1 MINIFFFK
9 IALGAY
15 FLSTASFLY
24 QLISR
29 RERPKRFSFAI
40 TGVGFLSHTLALI
53 IRTVEAAHIPITNM
67 HEAMSFFS
75 WALVLAFLLVEYKYR
90 IYVLGSFVLP
100 LTFIS
105 LISSSALPM
114 EIKML
119 DPMLQSAWLGV
130 HTIFAIMGAAAF
142 SIAFLAGV
150 MYLLQEW
157 FLKSKRFNILY
168 SKLPSLDILDDLN
181 YRAIS
186 FGFPLLTLG
195 IITGSIW
202 AEYAWGTYWNWDPK
216 QTWSLILWLFYAG
229 MLHSRLSAGWRG
241 KKAAYMAIIGFVGV
255 VFTFIG
261 VNLLLQGKHIFA

>member
-1 MINIFFFK
+1 MLNIFFFK
-9 IALGAY
+9 AALVVY

-24 QLISR
+24 YLISR
-29 RERPKRFSFAI
+29 KEGLIRFSFGV
-40 TGVGFLSHTLALI
+40 TGLGFLFHTIALI
-53 IRTVEAAHIPITNM
+53 VRTIEASHIPITNL

-75 WALVLAFLLVEYKYR
+75 WALVLAFLLIEYKYR

-130 HTIFAIMGAAAF
+130 HTIFAVLGAAAF
-142 SIAFLAGV
+142 SIAFLAGL

-168 SKLPSLDILDDLN
+168 YKLPSLDILDDLN

-195 IITGSIW
+195 MITGSIW

-216 QTWSLILWLFYAG
+216 QTWSLIVWLFYAAV
-229 MLHSRLSAGWRG
+229 LHGRLSVGWRG
-241 KKAAYMAIIGFVGV
+241 KRAAYLSVIGFIGV
-255 VFTFIG
+255 VFTFVG
-261 VNLLLQGKHIFA
+261 VNILLHGKHTF